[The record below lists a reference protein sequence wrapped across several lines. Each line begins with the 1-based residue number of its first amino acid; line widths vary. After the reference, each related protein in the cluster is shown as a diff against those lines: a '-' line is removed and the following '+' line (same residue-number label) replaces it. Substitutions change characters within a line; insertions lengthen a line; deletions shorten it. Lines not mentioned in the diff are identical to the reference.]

1 MSFLLEG
8 PLILFAPLFLDPHD
22 GDARMGTLKFLSEQ
36 LFSPFSYTKRPG
48 ELRRKVRGMNIFP
61 LVLVLRCPK
70 ERETATR
77 THSSPKQWW
86 CQF

>member
-36 LFSPFSYTKRPG
+36 LTVFSSFLYEASGGTETQGKGNEY
-48 ELRRKVRGMNIFP
+48 FP
-61 LVLVLRCPK
+61 ISFGVEVP
-70 ERETATR
+70 
-77 THSSPKQWW
+77 
-86 CQF
+86 